1 MDYYI
6 RFYTHDGY
14 ERLEPAG
21 DSLPAA
27 VKEAER
33 MRKRSDCVEV
43 VTEDGSVVW
52 PTRDSGTE
60 RSTYETNH

>member
-6 RFYTHDGY
+6 RFYTYDGY

-27 VKEAER
+27 IEEAER
-33 MRKRSDCVEV
+33 MSDRGGVVEV
-43 VTEDGSVVW
+43 VDAYGGRLWTARRERG
-52 PTRDSGTE
+52 DS
-60 RSTYETNH
+60 HDDV

>member
-6 RFYTHDGY
+6 RFYTYDGY

-33 MRKRSDCVEV
+33 MSKKNDGVEV
-43 VTEDGSVVW
+43 VAENWNVVW
-52 PTRDSGTE
+52 PARDSGTE
-60 RSTYETNH
+60 RSTYEANH